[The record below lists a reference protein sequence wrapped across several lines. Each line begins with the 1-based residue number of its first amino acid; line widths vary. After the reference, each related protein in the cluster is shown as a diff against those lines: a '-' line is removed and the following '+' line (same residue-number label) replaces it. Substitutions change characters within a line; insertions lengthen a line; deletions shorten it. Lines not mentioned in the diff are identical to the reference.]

1 MTFDRLVFWSGIW
14 NIGLGLTLVTPR
26 AAQLLGVQIPN
37 PFWPLIVAGF
47 LWYSS
52 ATLIVSSRDV
62 RRFASIIYWEALTRF
77 FAVTALLAYGFAYVG
92 ALPTALF
99 AITDFAWGAIYIVGL
114 RRVTG
119 RSHASLLLDRAENA
133 FPEN

>member
-14 NIGLGLTLVTPR
+14 NIGLGLTLVTP

-52 ATLIVSSRDV
+52 ATLIVSSRDA
-62 RRFASIIYWEALTRF
+62 RRFATIIYWEALLRF
-77 FAVTALLAYGFAYVG
+77 FAVAALLAYGFTYVG
-92 ALPTALF
+92 LLPTALF
-99 AITDFAWGAIYIVGL
+99 AITDFAWGAICIVGV

-119 RSHASLLLDRAENA
+119 RSHTSLLLNRGG
-133 FPEN
+133 

>member
-14 NIGLGLTLVTPR
+14 NIGLGLILVTPP

-62 RRFASIIYWEALTRF
+62 GRFASIIYWEALLRF
-77 FAVTALLAYGFAYVG
+77 FAVTALLAYGC
-92 ALPTALF
+92 
-99 AITDFAWGAIYIVGL
+99 
-114 RRVTG
+114 RRVAGGVVRDHRFCMGRHLYRRGATG
-119 RSHASLLLDRAENA
+119 HGTVSHVSVAK
-133 FPEN
+133 

>member
-1 MTFDRLVFWSGIW
+1 MNFDRLVFWSGIW
-14 NIGLGLTLVTPR
+14 NIGLGLTLVTPPV
-26 AAQLLGVQIPN
+26 AQLLGVQIPN

-62 RRFASIIYWEALTRF
+62 GRFASIIYWEALLRF
-77 FAVTALLAYGFAYVG
+77 FAVTALLAYGFTYVG
-92 ALPTALF
+92 VLPAALF
-99 AITDFAWGAIYIVGL
+99 AITDFAWGAICIVGV

-119 RSHASLLLDRAENA
+119 RSHTSLLRNSGV
-133 FPEN
+133 